1 MLPAAPVAR
10 SLWSRSGI
18 ITFGHEAQPIFAALT
33 PDRQDAAY
41 REVTEAVAA
50 RLGTTVS
57 GLVVHR
63 DEAADHAHFQC
74 PGFTRDGMPVS
85 KIAKREALRD
95 LQTIAAEIMGRHA
108 PGIERGTSR
117 WQRIAAGED
126 YADTV
131 HKSAAEMRSRLP
143 AEIAAREAELVAA
156 QEKLDKN
163 TALLA
168 KAQATAE
175 GKRAEKARR
184 NAVTYE
190 RRMEAARSEL
200 AGIEADLKRLRGL
213 QDSIRAEN
221 RKLAK
226 DGERIAQENGQKAA
240 ESRRLDEALAQK
252 KTRIASLRA
261 RLQSLNA
268 AYPITDLQID
278 VMATFVADLCR
289 IYRIPVTRRTV
300 LSHAEVQPTLG
311 IKQNA
316 KWDISWLPGM
326 DKPGDPV
333 AVGDQLRARI
343 GAAMGQPA
351 TETVAYTPLLRR
363 GSTGDAVEYLQ
374 SLLAERDFDP
384 GPIDGAFG
392 ARTARAAVEYQKSSG
407 LAPDGIIGPMTW
419 AALFK
424 GD

>member
-1 MLPAAPVAR
+1 MTQMTANKKAVQVRIDMGTASQAGHQRAHDLRIGPQPDYVDTARTALNRVLAEPLTGPELRATCETRRGQRQTQRAMKSNAAICV
-10 SLWSRSGI
+10 SGI
-18 ITFGHEAQPIFAALT
+18 ITFGHEAQPIFAALS

-41 REVTEAVAA
+41 RELAEAIAA

-117 WQRIAAGED
+117 WQRIAAGEN

-131 HKSAAEMRSRLP
+131 YKSSADMRSRLP
-143 AEIAAREAELVAA
+143 AEIAAKEAELVAV

-163 TALLA
+163 AALLA
-168 KAQATAE
+168 KAQATAEAE

-213 QDSIRAEN
+213 QDGLLAEN
-221 RKLAK
+221 RKLAE

-240 ESRRLDEALAQK
+240 EARRLDEVLAQK
-252 KTRIASLRA
+252 KTQIASLRA

-268 AYPITDLQID
+268 A
-278 VMATFVADLCR
+278 
-289 IYRIPVTRRTV
+289 
-300 LSHAEVQPTLG
+300 
-311 IKQNA
+311 
-316 KWDISWLPGM
+316 
-326 DKPGDPV
+326 
-333 AVGDQLRARI
+333 
-343 GAAMGQPA
+343 
-351 TETVAYTPLLRR
+351 
-363 GSTGDAVEYLQ
+363 
-374 SLLAERDFDP
+374 
-384 GPIDGAFG
+384 
-392 ARTARAAVEYQKSSG
+392 
-407 LAPDGIIGPMTW
+407 
-419 AALFK
+419 
-424 GD
+424 